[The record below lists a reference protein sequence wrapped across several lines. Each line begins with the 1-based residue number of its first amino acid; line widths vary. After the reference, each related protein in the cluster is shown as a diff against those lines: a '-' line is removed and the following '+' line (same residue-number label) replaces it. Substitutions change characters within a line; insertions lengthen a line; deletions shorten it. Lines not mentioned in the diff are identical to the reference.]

1 MKCSTISS
9 DLLTQKSALKLLTNP
24 KVETPFTIKL
34 NSGNEGHEEDEED
47 DEENC
52 LDEPFVDEFYD
63 DIVTF
68 MTGVINK
75 SPNFNPRFI
84 RLINELQITEFNQS
98 IHCLE
103 RPDVSIDLQQ
113 IPKELLTKLCI
124 RF

>member
-1 MKCSTISS
+1 MH
-9 DLLTQKSALKLLTNP
+9 LQLLTNP

-75 SPNFNPRFI
+75 SPNF
-84 RLINELQITEFNQS
+84 
-98 IHCLE
+98 
-103 RPDVSIDLQQ
+103 
-113 IPKELLTKLCI
+113 
-124 RF
+124 